1 MVEII
6 SPAEA
11 RRISNQIKTQKDEYR
26 YDQIIKKIGEE
37 IRQAAKEGNF
47 YIGYQEGIKDKYDMD
62 NIINIMN
69 SKGFVAINWV
79 QDTFSYPYG
88 IRVSWDIM
96 K

>member
-1 MVEII
+1 MVDII

-11 RRISNQIKTQKDEYR
+11 RRISNQAKSQKDIYR

-37 IRQAAKEGNF
+37 IRQAAKEGKF
-47 YIGYQEGIKDKYDMD
+47 YIDYQEGIKDKHDMD

-69 SKGFVAINWV
+69 YKGFVAINWA

-88 IRVSWDIM
+88 IRVSWDIL
-96 K
+96 